1 MFPLVRRRVLV
12 TGGAGFIGSHVAD
25 GFLAAG
31 ADVTVIDN
39 LSRGRPANV
48 PKGATFRQLDV
59 GSEEARALV
68 AGGGFDVISHL
79 AAQVDV
85 RVSVSDPIFDA
96 EENLLALL
104 NLLEGARAGG
114 TRRLVFS
121 SSGGV
126 VYGERHPPHTETAP
140 KLPVSPYGVSKLAA
154 EYYLACYARL
164 YGLEAVALRYSNVY
178 GPRQDPHGE
187 AGVVAI
193 FGNRLR
199 TGKALTIFGDGSQ
212 TRDFVHVSDVVEAIV
227 QSSKSPAAVGK
238 AYNIGTG
245 TEISIKDLAQTMIGL
260 SGKKLVIDFKPG
272 LPGEIPKSVAK
283 IDAARADFSGIDIAL
298 MSSGATSSH
307 VLAPRLAAAGAVVV
321 DNSSAWRMDPEVPLV
336 VAEVNPHALA
346 HRPKGIVANPNC
358 TTMAAMP
365 VLKPL
370 HREAGLR
377 SLVVSTYQAVSGTG

>member
-1 MFPLVRRRVLV
+1 MKRRVLV

-25 GFLAAG
+25 AYLASG
-31 ADVTVIDN
+31 SDVTVIDN
-39 LSRGRPANV
+39 LSHGRPQNV
-48 PKGATFRQLDV
+48 PKGAEFRQLDV
-59 GSEEARALV
+59 GSEEARALI
-68 AGGGFDVISHL
+68 AGGGFEVISHL

-126 VYGERHPPHTETAP
+126 VYGERKPPHVESTP

-154 EYYLACYARL
+154 EYYLVCYGQL

-199 TGKALTIFGDGSQ
+199 SRKSLTIYGDGQQ
-212 TRDFVHVSDVVEAIV
+212 TRDYVYVADVARANVLAAAA
-227 QSSKSPAAVGK
+227 KLPAPDGTVDAR
-238 AYNIGTG
+238 AFNIGTG
-245 TEISIKDLAQTMIGL
+245 VETSVSALAAAMIAAAG
-260 SGKKLVIDFKPG
+260 V
-272 LPGEIPKSVAK
+272 EVSVDHA
-283 IDAARADFSGIDIAL
+283 AARAGELLTNAL
-298 MSSGATSSH
+298 NAAKAEKILGWKPQVS
-307 VLAPRLAAAGAVVV
+307 LA
-321 DNSSAWRMDPEVPLV
+321 E
-336 VAEVNPHALA
+336 
-346 HRPKGIVANPNC
+346 
-358 TTMAAMP
+358 
-365 VLKPL
+365 
-370 HREAGLR
+370 GLR
-377 SLVVSTYQAVSGTG
+377 HTYDWIRGDAT

>member
-1 MFPLVRRRVLV
+1 LKRRVLV

-25 GFLAAG
+25 AYLAAG
-31 ADVTVIDN
+31 ADVTIIDN

-68 AGGGFDVISHL
+68 AKGGFDVIAHL

-85 RVSVSDPIFDA
+85 RVSVADPIFDA

-126 VYGERHPPHTETAP
+126 VYGERQPPHTETTP

-154 EYYLACYARL
+154 EFYLACYGHL
-164 YGLEAVALRYSNVY
+164 YGLETVALRYSNVY

-193 FGNRLR
+193 FGNRLK
-199 TGKALTIFGDGSQ
+199 TGKALTIYGDGAQ
-212 TRDFVHVSDVVEAIV
+212 TRDYVFATDVARANVLAADAALPEADGTV
-227 QSSKSPAAVGK
+227 DARAF
-238 AYNIGTG
+238 NIGTG
-245 TEISIKDLAQTMIGL
+245 VQT
-260 SGKKLVIDFKPG
+260 
-272 LPGEIPKSVAK
+272 SVA
-283 IDAARADFSGIDIAL
+283 GL
-298 MSSGATSSH
+298 AT
-307 VLAPRLAAAGAVVV
+307 AMAAAAGVAAQVEHAAARPGELLANALRTDKAARVLG
-321 DNSSAWRMDPEVPLV
+321 WQPQVPL
-336 VAEVNPHALA
+336 E
-346 HRPKGIVANPNC
+346 RG
-358 TTMAAMP
+358 
-365 VLKPL
+365 LK
-370 HREAGLR
+370 A
-377 SLVVSTYQAVSGTG
+377 TYDWILGEGAWCC

>member
-1 MFPLVRRRVLV
+1 MIRRVLV

-25 GFLAAG
+25 AFLAAG
-31 ADVTVIDN
+31 ADVTIIDN

-68 AGGGFDVISHL
+68 AKGGFDVIAHL

-85 RVSVSDPIFDA
+85 RVSVADPLFDA

-126 VYGERHPPHTETAP
+126 VYGERRPPHGETAP

-154 EYYLACYARL
+154 EHYLACYAHL
-164 YGLEAVALRYSNVY
+164 YGLETVALRYSNVY

-193 FGNRLR
+193 FGNRLK
-199 TGKALTIFGDGSQ
+199 TGKPLTIYGDGAQ
-212 TRDFVHVSDVVEAIV
+212 TRDYVFAGDVARANVLAAEAAL
-227 QSSKSPAAVGK
+227 PEADGTLDAR
-238 AYNIGTG
+238 AFNIGTG
-245 TEISIKDLAQTMIGL
+245 VET
-260 SGKKLVIDFKPG
+260 
-272 LPGEIPKSVAK
+272 SVA
-283 IDAARADFSGIDIAL
+283 A
-298 MSSGATSSH
+298 
-307 VLAPRLAAAGAVVV
+307 LAAAMAQAAGVEARVEHAPARAGELLANALRADKAARVLGWTPQV
-321 DNSSAWRMDPEVPLV
+321 
-336 VAEVNPHALA
+336 ALA
-346 HRPKGIVANPNC
+346 Q
-358 TTMAAMP
+358 
-365 VLKPL
+365 
-370 HREAGLR
+370 GLR
-377 SLVVSTYQAVSGTG
+377 ATYEWIRGESA